1 MKKLFFAMLA
11 LCVAAMSF
19 TSCNNG
25 LESTA
30 DPKTQP
36 IAGKTYRANSSTGDG
51 YAQLTFHLNYRCTL
65 VAKRDGQS
73 PVRNTNFEWWMSP
86 NDPEVV
92 VRYIQGAKNMETGEW
107 LSGKT
112 FLSGSYDATTKTVT
126 LSGEFDGEQATY
138 TMKEVQ

>member
-1 MKKLFFAMLA
+1 
-11 LCVAAMSF
+11 
-19 TSCNNG
+19 
-25 LESTA
+25 
-30 DPKTQP
+30 
-36 IAGKTYRANSSTGDG
+36 
-51 YAQLTFHLNYRCTL
+51 
-65 VAKRDGQS
+65 
-73 PVRNTNFEWWMSP
+73 MSP